1 VDRIRLLAIGAVVVV
16 LLGGLALALLLIGC
30 GDDGATNPAAGDF
43 TPLHDGVLTVAT
55 ELPAPGFWDGGG
67 ADGTDPDHLT
77 GGFEYDLAH
86 ELADKL
92 GLDRVEVV
100 DVPFDRLVGGQARG
114 FDLALAQVSITRRR
128 SRHVAFSVPYLTT
141 PVGVAGRADLD
152 VPDLAEART
161 LRWGVAEGTT
171 EVDVLDDLVRP
182 DDEPK
187 VYPTVAAA
195 LAAVTRGEVDVA
207 AADYFE
213 VLAAAAAAGKPEVRD
228 DAPAAPVGAA
238 PEAPR
243 RLTCSAALPARTTVS
258 CARPRLTLVAQITAP
273 QHYGVVLPKGSV
285 GSGNVEAVDSALRAL
300 DADRTLR
307 RLRQRLYDRF
317 QVDPDDVP
325 TIEVTP

>member
-30 GDDGATNPAAGDF
+30 GDDRTTNPAAGDF
-43 TPLHDGVLTVAT
+43 TAMHDDVLTVAT

-67 ADGTDPDHLT
+67 PDGTDPDRLT
-77 GGFEYDLAH
+77 GGFEHDLAH

-100 DVPFDRLVGGQARG
+100 DVPFDRLVGGRARG

-128 SRHVAFSVPYLTT
+128 ERHVTFSVPYLTT

-161 LRWGVAEGTT
+161 LRWGVAEATT
-171 EVDVLDDLVRP
+171 EVDVLRDLVRP

-187 VYPTVAAA
+187 VYPTVAEA

-213 VLAAAAAAGKPEVRD
+213 VLAAVAAAGKPEVRD
-228 DAPAAPVGAA
+228 DALA
-238 PEAPR
+238 
-243 RLTCSAALPARTTVS
+243 
-258 CARPRLTLVAQITAP
+258 LVAQITAP
-273 QHYGVVLPKGSV
+273 QHYGVLLPKGAK
-285 GSGNVEAVDSALRAL
+285 GSDDVEAVDSALRAL

-307 RLRQRLYDRF
+307 RLRERLYDRF

>member
-16 LLGGLALALLLIGC
+16 LLGGLALTLLLIGC
-30 GDDGATNPAAGDF
+30 GDEGATNPAAGDF
-43 TPLHDGVLTVAT
+43 TPLKDGVLTVAT

-67 ADGTDPDHLT
+67 ADGTDPDQLS

-100 DVPFDRLVGGQARG
+100 DVPFDRLAGGQARG

-128 SRHVAFSVPYLTT
+128 SRHVTFSVPYLTT

-161 LRWGVAEGTT
+161 RRWGVAEATT

-187 VYPTVAAA
+187 LYPTVAEA
-195 LAAVTRGEVDVA
+195 LAAVTRGEVDVV

-213 VLAAAAAAGKPEVRD
+213 VLAAAAAAGKPEVRA
-228 DAPAAPVGAA
+228 DALA
-238 PEAPR
+238 
-243 RLTCSAALPARTTVS
+243 
-258 CARPRLTLVAQITAP
+258 LVAQITAP

-317 QVDPDDVP
+317 SVDPDDVP